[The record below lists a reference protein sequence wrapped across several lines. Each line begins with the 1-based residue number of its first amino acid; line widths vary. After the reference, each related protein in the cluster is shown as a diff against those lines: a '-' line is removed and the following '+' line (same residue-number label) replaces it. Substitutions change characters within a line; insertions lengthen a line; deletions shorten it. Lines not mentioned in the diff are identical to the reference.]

1 MLLWCYYWYGEHQ
14 SRLPRQMLPL
24 IQLNVVAITA
34 ISLTDSHYLLTI
46 TIITILIILLLIMII
61 VIDKREAR
69 CRS

>member
-1 MLLWCYYWYGEHQ
+1 
-14 SRLPRQMLPL
+14 MLPL
-24 IQLNVVAITA
+24 IQLNVVASTA
-34 ISLTDSHYLLTI
+34 ISLTESHYLLTI